1 MPCLHTGPKIFHPFD
16 QKGQGIA
23 TLMFSFLVLLGTEKW
38 CSKLIMSRSILSSN
52 ISLSSGDS
60 KMI

>member
-23 TLMFSFLVLLGTEKW
+23 ALMFSFLVLLGTEKW
-38 CSKLIMSRSILSSN
+38 CSKLIMSGSILSSN
-52 ISLSSGDS
+52 ISFSSGDS